1 MRYISLNPPNRTPCA
16 STKDRFYCIEIEN
29 VAEPL
34 VALTPREVCKVH
46 TDACA
51 MEDVLDR
58 GDVGVLFRFCRGFFL
73 ADVSLDYGFRFR
85 LWLWFQRGV
94 VQVQVLPP

>member
-1 MRYISLNPPNRTPCA
+1 MLIADNASEVYLTHPPNRTPCA
-16 STKDRFYCIEIEN
+16 STKDRFYCIEVET
-29 VAEPL
+29 VAECL

-58 GDVGVLFRFCRGFFL
+58 GDVGGPL
-73 ADVSLDYGFRFR
+73 
-85 LWLWFQRGV
+85 
-94 VQVQVLPP
+94 QVLPRVLPR